1 MVCPKCGHPWS
12 AGPECPHCGIVY
24 AKFRQA
30 PEPSPAPPSRRGGAR
45 WPTAILVSA
54 LVASCAVAWIK
65 LRPPS
70 AGDGSQP
77 LPSATPAIAQPLTT
91 AAESDDT
98 GPAPSEP
105 AGSPPAPAAPPLN
118 ESGAPPPVE
127 AVAEPAL
134 CQTFTLSDLP
144 DRPTLPSVSSDWY
157 EGASGF
163 QRASDEQA
171 SSGAPLLLYF
181 YVNWCPHCRSFAGE
195 VLPSPEMRELGQRVV
210 KVKVDAEGGE
220 QDRALAQRLSV
231 RSFPT
236 LLVIASPGRP
246 PARVDQWSSPRTFA
260 ESCQRLL
267 PNSARDHLDRGI
279 SLSRGGSPEAA
290 AAELKAAVFDP
301 ALALGALDRLG
312 LLALRASCF
321 SRALTIFD
329 RIRAI
334 DSGYQTGRIYYLRS
348 AARWRTGDPQGA
360 LDDAEQACRLGFNDG
375 CAAAERIRPTV
386 R

>member
-1 MVCPKCGHPWS
+1 MVCPKCGHPRS
-12 AGPECPHCGIVY
+12 AGPECPNCGIVY

-30 PEPSPAPPSRRGGAR
+30 PEPSLAPPARRRGTR

-54 LVASCAVAWIK
+54 LVATCAVAWIK
-65 LRPPS
+65 LRTPS
-70 AGDGSQP
+70 VGDGSRP
-77 LPSATPAIAQPLTT
+77 LPSATPAIAQPRTT
-91 AAESDDT
+91 ATEGDDT
-98 GPAPSEP
+98 GPAPSELG
-105 AGSPPAPAAPPLN
+105 GSSPAPAAPPLD
-118 ESGAPPPVE
+118 EGARPPVE

-144 DRPTLPSVSSDWY
+144 DRPPLPSVSSDWY

-181 YVNWCPHCRSFAGE
+181 FVHWCPHCRRFTDE

-210 KVKVDAEGGE
+210 KVKVDAEGDE

-246 PARVDQWSSPRTFA
+246 PARIDRWSSPRAFA

-279 SLSRGGSPEAA
+279 ALSRGGSPEAA
-290 AAELKAAVFDP
+290 AAELKAAASDP

-375 CAAAERIRPTV
+375 CAAAERIRPAV